1 MRADADVSIEHF
13 RLSDVFDQVA
23 ITGRVDASKK
33 RQLFQVEEYLTFL
46 VYIWVIINATSEYA

>member
-46 VYIWVIINATSEYA
+46 VYIWVIMNATSEYV

>member
-46 VYIWVIINATSEYA
+46 VYIWVIMNATSEYA